1 MGVASD
7 WLSCRVSV
15 ASKASRTAATS
26 SRQAFPAGSRE
37 DESAAS
43 KVSMDATPS
52 KTPRRGDSAS
62 CMLAAS
68 VSRSASASEIRS
80 PRCCAEVK
88 ASSRPASSR
97 VATAAS
103 KRSRNSGSKARSSRS
118 SRRRASAT
126 SRPRRPR
133 SRACPR
139 RSSKSTKDSLSS
151 SSSRNAI
158 AQRPAANACSRASPT
173 EARAASEAAAAR
185 SSNRVRASLSMS
197 RITTWPP
204 LHGRP
209 RNALRNATSCVTP

>member
-7 WLSCRVSV
+7 WLSCSVSV

-43 KVSMDATPS
+43 KVSMNATPS

-68 VSRSASASEIRS
+68 VSRNASASEIRS

-103 KRSRNSGSKARSSRS
+103 KRSRNSGSRARSSRS

-139 RSSKSTKDSLSS
+139 RSSKSSKDSLSS
-151 SSSRNAI
+151 NSRNAI

-173 EARAASEAAAAR
+173 EARATSEAAAAR